1 MNWYAENQRALPWRL
16 TKDPYR
22 VWLSEIILQQTRV
35 AQGLP
40 YYERFITQFP
50 TLKSLAEA
58 PQQKILRIWQ
68 GLGYYSRARNLH
80 TCARQ
85 VVKEFDGK
93 FPQEYD
99 QLLKLKGIG
108 PYTAAAIASIA
119 FDKQAAVVDGNV
131 YRVLSR
137 VFGIQTD
144 ISSTEGKAVFS
155 ELANRLI
162 DKNDPGA
169 YNQAIMEF
177 GALFC
182 TPKNPD
188 CGACIFRKGCVAN
201 LKGLQGSL
209 PYKARKTKV
218 RNRYFNYV
226 VIRAGKKI
234 AMRKRNGKDIW
245 SGLYDFY
252 LSETNRPQRKETVL
266 DADVFL
272 QALKPYQEVVASR
285 TYKHVLSH
293 QVLKA
298 QFVLL
303 TINKPNEEHFKLEGL
318 RFYSS
323 RQIQALPKPVL
334 VSRFLAENDILE

>member
-1 MNWYAENQRALPWRL
+1 MNWYTDNQRTLPWRL

-80 TCARQ
+80 ACARQ
-85 VVKEFDGK
+85 VVKEYGGK

-119 FDKQAAVVDGNV
+119 FNKQAAVVDGNV

-144 ISSTEGKAVFS
+144 ISSTEGKNIFS

-162 DKNDPGA
+162 DKNDPGT
-169 YNQAIMEF
+169 YNQALMEF

-188 CGACIFRKGCVAN
+188 CEGCIFRKSCFAN
-201 LKGLQGSL
+201 LKGLQTSL

-226 VIRAGKKI
+226 VIRSGKKI

-252 LSETNRPQRKETVL
+252 LFESKRPQRKETVL
-266 DADVFL
+266 GADDFL
-272 QALKPYQEVVASR
+272 QKLKPYQEVAASR

-303 TINKPNEEHFKLEGL
+303 TINNSHEELLKSKGL
-318 RFYSS
+318 KFYSG
-323 RQIQALPKPVL
+323 RQIQVLPKPVL
-334 VSRFLAENDILE
+334 VSRFLAENGILE